1 MKILLVGSGGRE
13 HAIAWKI
20 NQSPKL
26 EKLYVAPGNAGTKS
40 LAINLDIS
48 DSDIQ
53 GLKNFALLEEID
65 LTIVGPETPLALGIV
80 DVFMEAGLPIFG
92 PTASAARLES
102 SKSFAKAV
110 MEKWRIPTASYEA
123 FDDPQ
128 KAVTY
133 LEGLDTFPT
142 VLKADGLAAGKGVY
156 ICQDKS
162 EAITALNDL
171 MVDKVF
177 GDAGTTLV
185 VEEFLEGWELSAFAF
200 SDGETISNLV
210 AACDYKRI
218 GEGDT
223 GPNTGGMGAF
233 SPPKLWDENLIGQIE
248 DLVINPVVQAMKT
261 DHEPFVG
268 TIFAG
273 MMITDKGPKVVEF
286 NCRLGDPETQVIL
299 PLMKN
304 DILDVFTSCVNGELK
319 RIKVEWGKDA
329 SVAVVLAS
337 GGYPGG
343 YATGYLVDG
352 LEAVTDSVHVF
363 HAGTKINSEGKIV
376 TDGGR
381 VLAVNT
387 LGENINEAS
396 EAAYEHI
403 EKINFYDMYYRK
415 DIAK

>member
-1 MKILLVGSGGRE
+1 LKILLVGSGGRE

-273 MMITDKGPKVVEF
+273 IMITDKGPKVVEF

>member
-40 LAINLDIS
+40 LAINLNIS

-53 GLKNFALLEEID
+53 GLKNFALQEEIE

-110 MEKWRIPTASYEA
+110 MEKWRIPTASYEV
-123 FDDPQ
+123 FDDSQ

-233 SPPKLWDENLIGQIE
+233 SPPKLWDENLIAQIE

-343 YATGYLVDG
+343 YTTGYLVDG

-387 LGENINEAS
+387 LGENISEAS

>member
-1 MKILLVGSGGRE
+1 MGRGGRE

-20 NQSPKL
+20 NQSSKL
-26 EKLYVAPGNAGTKS
+26 EKLYVAPGNAGTRS
-40 LAINLDIS
+40 VATNLDIS
-48 DSDIQ
+48 ESDIQ
-53 GLKNFALLEEID
+53 GLKNFALQKEID

-80 DVFMEAGLPIFG
+80 DVFMESGLAIFG

-123 FDDPQ
+123 FTDPLQ
-128 KAVTY
+128 AVAY

-162 EAITALNDL
+162 EAMTALNDL
-171 MVDKVF
+171 MVTKVF

-200 SDGETISNLV
+200 SDGETTSNLV

-233 SPPKLWDENLIGQIE
+233 SPPKVWDKELIGQIE
-248 DLVINPVVQAMKT
+248 DLVINPIVQAMKT

-319 RIKVEWGKDA
+319 GIKVEWGKDA

-343 YATGYLVDG
+343 YATGYLIDG
-352 LEAVTDSVHVF
+352 LAEVTDSANVF
-363 HAGTKINSEGKIV
+363 HAGTKLIGEGKIV

-387 LGENINEAS
+387 LGENINKAAES
-396 EAAYEHI
+396 AYEYI
-403 EKINFYDMYYRK
+403 E
-415 DIAK
+415 

>member
-40 LAINLDIS
+40 LAINLNIS

-53 GLKNFALLEEID
+53 GLKNFALQEEIE

-110 MEKWRIPTASYEA
+110 MEKWRIPTASYEV
-123 FDDPQ
+123 FDDSQ

-156 ICQDKS
+156 TCQDKS

-343 YATGYLVDG
+343 YTTGYLVDG

-387 LGENINEAS
+387 LGENISEAS

>member
-1 MKILLVGSGGRE
+1 LKILLVGSGGRE

-53 GLKNFALLEEID
+53 GLKNFALQEEID

-304 DILDVFTSCVNGELK
+304 DILEVFTSCVNGELK

-387 LGENINEAS
+387 LGENISEAS

-403 EKINFYDMYYRK
+403 EKINFCDMYYRK

>member
-20 NQSPKL
+20 NQSDKL
-26 EKLYVAPGNAGTKS
+26 EKLYVAPGNAGTRS
-40 LAINLDIS
+40 LATNLDIS

-53 GLKNFALLEEID
+53 GLKNFALQEEID
-65 LTIVGPETPLALGIV
+65 LTIVGPEGPLALGIV
-80 DVFMEAGLPIFG
+80 DVFMESGLPIFG

-110 MEKWRIPTASYEA
+110 MEKWGIPTASYET
-123 FDDPQ
+123 FNDPQ
-128 KAVTY
+128 KAIIY
-133 LEGLDTFPT
+133 LEELNTFPT

-156 ICQDKS
+156 ICQDRS
-162 EAITALNDL
+162 EAMSALHDL
-171 MVDKVF
+171 MVTKVF
-177 GDAGTTLV
+177 GDAGTILV
-185 VEEFLEGWELSAFAF
+185 VEEFLAGWELSAFAF
-200 SDGETISNLV
+200 SDGETTSSLV

-233 SPPKLWDENLIGQIE
+233 SPPKVWDEALMGQIE
-248 DLVINPVVQAMKT
+248 NLVIKPVVQAMKT
-261 DHEPFVG
+261 DHQPFMG

-304 DILDVFTSCVNGELK
+304 DILDVFTNCVNGQLED
-319 RIKVEWGKDA
+319 INVEWGKDA

-337 GGYPGG
+337 GGYPSG
-343 YATGYLVDG
+343 YATGYRING
-352 LEAVTDSVHVF
+352 LDELTDSVNVF
-363 HAGTKINSEGKIV
+363 HAGTKLNSEGKIV

-387 LGENINEAS
+387 LGKSIGEAS
-396 EAAYEHI
+396 ETAYEYI
-403 EKINFYDMYYRK
+403 RRINFDDMYYRK

>member
-20 NQSPKL
+20 NQSPRL
-26 EKLYVAPGNAGTKS
+26 EKLYVAPGNAGTRS
-40 LAINLDIS
+40 VATNIDIPE
-48 DSDIQ
+48 SDIQ
-53 GLKNFALLEEID
+53 SLKNFALQEEID

-80 DVFMEAGLPIFG
+80 DEFMELGLPIFG

-110 MEKWRIPTASYEA
+110 MEKWSIPTGSHEV
-123 FDDPQ
+123 FSDPQ

-133 LEGLDTFPT
+133 LEGLGTFPT

-162 EAITALNDL
+162 EAMTALNDL
-171 MVDKVF
+171 MVTKVF
-177 GDAGTTLV
+177 GDAGTTLI
-185 VEEFLEGWELSAFAF
+185 VEEFLDGWELSAFAF
-200 SDGETISNLV
+200 SDGETTSSLV
-210 AACDYKRI
+210 AACAYKRI

-233 SPPKLWDENLIGQIE
+233 SPPKVWDKELIGQIE
-248 DLVINPVVQAMKT
+248 DLVINPIVQAMKT

-319 RIKVEWGKDA
+319 GIKVEWGKDA

-343 YATGYLVDG
+343 YATGYLIDG
-352 LEAVTDSVHVF
+352 LAEVTDSANVF
-363 HAGTKINSEGKIV
+363 HAGTKLIGEGKIV

-387 LGENINEAS
+387 LGENINKAAES
-396 EAAYEHI
+396 AYEYI
-403 EKINFYDMYYRK
+403 ERINFDDMYYRK

>member
-273 MMITDKGPKVVEF
+273 IMITDKGPKVVEF

>member
-20 NQSPKL
+20 NQSPKQK
-26 EKLYVAPGNAGTKS
+26 KLYVAPGNAGTRS
-40 LAINLDIS
+40 VATNVDIS

-53 GLKNFALLEEID
+53 GLKNFALQEEID
-65 LTIVGPETPLALGIV
+65 LTIVGPEAPLALGIV
-80 DVFMEAGLPIFG
+80 DVFKGSGLPIFG

-110 MEKWRIPTASYEA
+110 MEKWGIPTASFEA
-123 FDDPQ
+123 FSDPQ
-128 KAVTY
+128 KAGTY

-156 ICQDKS
+156 ICLDKS
-162 EAITALNDL
+162 EAMNALNDL
-171 MVDKVF
+171 MVTKVF

-200 SDGETISNLV
+200 SDGETTSSLV

-233 SPPKLWDENLIGQIE
+233 SPPKLWDKNQIGQIE
-248 DLVINPVVQAMKT
+248 DLVINPIVQAMKT

-299 PLMKN
+299 PLMQN
-304 DILDVFTSCVNGELK
+304 DILDVFTSCVNGQLK
-319 RIKVEWGKDA
+319 SIKVEWGKEA

-337 GGYPGG
+337 GGYPAG
-343 YATGYLVDG
+343 YATGYLIDG
-352 LEAVTDSVHVF
+352 LEEAIGSVNVF
-363 HAGTKINSEGKIV
+363 HAGTKLIGEGKIV

-387 LGENINEAS
+387 LGENINK
-396 EAAYEHI
+396 AAETAYKYI
-403 EKINFYDMYYRK
+403 ERINFDDMYYRK

>member
-20 NQSPKL
+20 NQSPRL
-26 EKLYVAPGNAGTKS
+26 EKLYVAPGNAGTRS
-40 LAINLDIS
+40 VATNIDIPE
-48 DSDIQ
+48 SDIQ
-53 GLKNFALLEEID
+53 SLKNFALQEEID

-80 DVFMEAGLPIFG
+80 DEFMELGLPIFG

-110 MEKWRIPTASYEA
+110 MEKWSIPTGSHEV
-123 FDDPQ
+123 FSDPQ

-133 LEGLDTFPT
+133 LEGLDIFPT

-162 EAITALNDL
+162 EAMTALNDL
-171 MVDKVF
+171 MVTKVF
-177 GDAGTTLV
+177 GDAGTTLI
-185 VEEFLEGWELSAFAF
+185 VEEFLDGWELSAFAF
-200 SDGETISNLV
+200 SDGETTSSLV

-233 SPPKLWDENLIGQIE
+233 SPPKLWDKNLIGQIE
-248 DLVINPVVQAMKT
+248 DQVINPIVQAMKT

-319 RIKVEWGKDA
+319 RIKVEWGKDT

-343 YATGYLVDG
+343 YATGYLVNG
-352 LEAVTDSVHVF
+352 LEAVSDSVNVF
-363 HAGTKINSEGKIV
+363 HAGTKLNSEGKIV

-387 LGENINEAS
+387 LGKNINEAS
-396 EAAYEHI
+396 ETAYECI
-403 EKINFYDMYYRK
+403 EKINFDDMYYRK

>member
-53 GLKNFALLEEID
+53 GLKNFALQEEID

-248 DLVINPVVQAMKT
+248 DLVINPVIQAMKT

-337 GGYPGG
+337 GGYPGR
-343 YATGYLVDG
+343 YETVYLVDG

-363 HAGTKINSEGKIV
+363 HAGTKLNSEGKIV

>member
-1 MKILLVGSGGRE
+1 LKILLVGSGGRE

-40 LAINLDIS
+40 LAINLNIS

-53 GLKNFALLEEID
+53 GLKNFALQEEIE

-110 MEKWRIPTASYEA
+110 MEKWRIPTASYEV
-123 FDDPQ
+123 FDDSQ

-337 GGYPGG
+337 GGYPGV
-343 YATGYLVDG
+343 YTTGYLVDG

-387 LGENINEAS
+387 LGENISEAS